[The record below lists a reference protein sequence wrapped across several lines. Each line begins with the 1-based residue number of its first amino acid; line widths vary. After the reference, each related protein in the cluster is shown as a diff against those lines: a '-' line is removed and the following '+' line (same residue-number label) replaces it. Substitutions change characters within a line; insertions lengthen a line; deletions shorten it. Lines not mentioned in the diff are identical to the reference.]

1 MIRPC
6 PHRWEMGISG
16 WHKFSIRSRG
26 CGFVVSKPIPRRLGL
41 RVIEGAFFDIDLW
54 SLIEGGAD

>member
-1 MIRPC
+1 MIGK
-6 PHRWEMGISG
+6 WEYLC

-26 CGFVVSKPIPRRLGL
+26 HGFVVSKPFPRRLGL
-41 RVIEGAFFDIDLW
+41 RVVESAFFDIDLW